1 MNKETER
8 DIALDGRTRIKSLF
22 LDYDGTIGPLNV
34 PREESRVP
42 DKTLSTLEKISRLI
56 PIVIIS
62 TKDLP
67 FLVPRTPFAHAW
79 CGIAGIE
86 TMIGNKV
93 EQPPFLEDALE
104 RVTSAFE
111 YAKSTAKDADVFLE
125 EKHDSLGRTVAFCVD
140 WRCAKDLETAKLQ
153 ASLIEN
159 RCIELR
165 LDVLNYARQ
174 PFFDVYPIP
183 VDKGGAVKDVR
194 GKLGLE
200 DGTLYMGDSEIDNP
214 AFRACNVSLG
224 VINEETNRQ
233 NLACEFFV
241 TSGEV
246 ESFLTMLLEN
256 HLFFDPNF
264 PMIKTNPSRMGE
276 S

>member
-1 MNKETER
+1 MNKPKE
-8 DIALDGRTRIKSLF
+8 LGKPWLHRTGIKSLF

-42 DKTLSTLEKISRLI
+42 DKTLLVLEKISQLI
-56 PIVIIS
+56 PIVIVS

-86 TMIGNKV
+86 RKIGNKV
-93 EQPPFLEDALE
+93 EQPSFLEAALG
-104 RVTSAFE
+104 RVAFALD

-125 EKHDSLGRTVAFCVD
+125 EKHDSQGRTVAFCVD
-140 WRCAKDLETAKLQ
+140 WRRAKNLETARLQ
-153 ASLIEN
+153 ASLINN
-159 RCIELR
+159 RCRELR
-165 LDVLNYARQ
+165 LDVLNYAGQ

-183 VDKGGAVKDVR
+183 ADKGRAVKDIR
-194 GKLGLE
+194 EKLGLE
-200 DGTLYMGDSEIDNP
+200 NSTLYMGDSEIDNP

-224 VINEETNRQ
+224 VINEETNQQ

-241 TSGEV
+241 HFAEV
-246 ESFLTMLLEN
+246 ERFLTMLLEN
-256 HLFFDPNF
+256 HLFFDSNF

-276 S
+276 N